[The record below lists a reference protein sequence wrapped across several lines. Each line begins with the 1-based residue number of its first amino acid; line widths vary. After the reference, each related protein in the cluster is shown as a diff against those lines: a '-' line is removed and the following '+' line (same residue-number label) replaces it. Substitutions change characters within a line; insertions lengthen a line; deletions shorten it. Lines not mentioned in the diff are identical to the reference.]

1 MEAALLYLLKAHAVL
16 ALFVAAYYGLLHRLT
31 FFRLNRAYLLLA
43 LLFAA
48 VYPALPM
55 PGLLPVEVSAAPVV
69 AWVLTEAP
77 MAATMETPPPAAP
90 GPDWPLLA
98 LGLYASGVAVLLCR
112 LLVQLL
118 ALGRLRCR
126 AHPATTPGGVPY
138 RELPAPGDPF
148 SFGRTIYLYPAQ
160 HTAAGLAV
168 VLAHEQA
175 HVRQGHTLDV
185 LLAHLGTALFWPSPA
200 AWLLRRAVLD
210 NLEYLADAATL
221 RTGLDRRAYQ
231 YCLLQ
236 LSRGTAG
243 PALAL
248 PFTFFTLKNRVA
260 MMNTPLSS
268 RGQLARYFLAG
279 PLVVLAALGY
289 SAAHAREAAPATA
302 GAALASDATAA
313 QPATAP
319 PEAAADTPVASP
331 ATLAKRVKTPA
342 SPPWARTYV
351 AKHYAQAEL
360 KDWWVMHPTAAEPT
374 KYVASVLQQN
384 EFLFVRFDATGRYLG
399 EKRMKIESLRRKGS
413 FKLSELPIASAAPAA
428 YPPTPA
434 SAVQAGPAPLYYL
447 DGQAITEA
455 QFKALKPAD
464 IASIQILKGEQAR
477 QMAGDKGRAGI
488 VVITTEANRAAANV
502 VAFNQRVQRSA
513 PLQAAAG
520 KPPVTFAPPKQVDF
534 LSPEQAEASKPPV
547 AFALPAAD
555 LYYLD
560 GKPSTK
566 QAIEQLDQK
575 TIASMDVLKDQARIH
590 RIPGLAD
597 SPAKSAILVTTKAN
611 ADTPAVQDFATKA
624 DLGSAYTARPVSVNV
639 LRPAA
644 LAYITSHYP
653 DARLNEVQEQKQ
665 KTTGAVKYQV
675 QLINGKRPFY
685 VYFTPEG
692 EFAGE

>member
-1 MEAALLYLLKAHAVL
+1 MEAALLYLLKAHVVL
-16 ALFVAAYYGLLHRLT
+16 ALFAATYYGLLRRLT
-31 FFRLNRAYLLLA
+31 FFQLNRVFLLLA

-55 PGLLPVEVSAAPVV
+55 PGLLPAEAP
-69 AWVLTEAP
+69 ARLPATWVLTEMPAP
-77 MAATMETPPPAAP
+77 NAAAAALP
-90 GPDWPLLA
+90 VERSFDWATLVLVVYAAGAGLLLA
-98 LGLYASGVAVLLCR
+98 R

-118 ALGRLRCR
+118 ALARLRR
-126 AHPATTPGGVPY
+126 AARPAVTAAGVPY

-148 SFGRTIYLYPAQ
+148 SFGRTIYLHAGQ
-160 HTAAGLAV
+160 HSAAELAV

-200 AWLLRRAVLD
+200 AWLLRRALLD

-279 PLVVLAALGY
+279 PLVILAALGY
-289 SAAHAREAAPATA
+289 SAAHAREAKPSELGTVSLASLAAPAP
-302 GAALASDATAA
+302 S
-313 QPATAP
+313 
-319 PEAAADTPVASP
+319 TPVA
-331 ATLAKRVKTPA
+331 
-342 SPPWARTYV
+342 
-351 AKHYAQAEL
+351 
-360 KDWWVMHPTAAEPT
+360 PTAPAITALAAATEKPVEGP
-374 KYVASVLQQN
+374 KKPAFVLPQAASDYLASTYPQAKITEVL
-384 EFLFVRFDATGRYLG
+384 
-399 EKRMKIESLRRKGS
+399 KGS
-413 FKLSELPIASAAPAA
+413 FTPNGPIVYVVGLKQRQREFGLSFDAAGQFSGEIKGKFFLYGPMVLFSPRTPISPTKQASARPA
-428 YPPTPA
+428 TSQPA
-434 SAVQAGPAPLYYL
+434 SNSATQTGPTPLYYL

-455 QFKALKPAD
+455 QFRALKPTE
-464 IASIQILKGEQAR
+464 IASIQVLKGEAAR
-477 QMAGDKGRAGI
+477 QMAGDKGRDGI
-488 VVITTEANRAAANV
+488 LVITTEAKKGSTAV
-502 VAFNQRVQRSA
+502 LEFNQRVQRFA
-513 PLQAAAG
+513 PL
-520 KPPVTFAPPKQVDF
+520 
-534 LSPEQAEASKPPV
+534 QAEASKPPV
-547 AFALPAAD
+547 ALTLPADA

-566 QAIEQLDQK
+566 QAIEQLDQAS
-575 TIASMDVLKDQARIH
+575 IANVDVVKEAARIH

-597 SPAKSAILVTTKAN
+597 SPATSVIMLTTKAN
-611 ADTPAVQDFATKA
+611 ADAPAVRAFADQA
-624 DLGSAYTARPVSVNV
+624 NLASAYTSRTVSTNV

-653 DARLNEVQEQKQ
+653 DARLNEVNEQKQ

>member
-1 MEAALLYLLKAHAVL
+1 METTLLYLLKAHVVL
-16 ALFVAAYYGLLHRLT
+16 ALFVAAYYGLLRRLT
-31 FFRLNRAYLLLA
+31 FFRLNRAYLLFA

-55 PGLLPVEVSAAPVV
+55 PGLLPAEAPTAPAV

-77 MAATMETPPPAAP
+77 AVATAEALPPPAAP
-90 GPDWPLLA
+90 GPYWPLLA
-98 LGLYASGVAVLLCR
+98 LTLYAGGVAVLLGR

-118 ALGRLRCR
+118 ALARLRQR
-126 AHPATTPGGVPY
+126 TRPATTPGGVPY
-138 RELPAPGDPF
+138 RQLPGPGDPF

-160 HTAAGLAV
+160 HTAAELAV

-185 LLAHLGTALFWPSPA
+185 LLAHLGTALFWLSPA

-279 PLVVLAALGY
+279 PLVMLAALGY
-289 SAAHAREAAPATA
+289 SAAHAREAEPAAA
-302 GAALASDATAA
+302 GAADLASR
-313 QPATAP
+313 PAP
-319 PEAAADTPVASP
+319 AADA
-331 ATLAKRVKTPA
+331 
-342 SPPWARTYV
+342 
-351 AKHYAQAEL
+351 
-360 KDWWVMHPTAAEPT
+360 
-374 KYVASVLQQN
+374 
-384 EFLFVRFDATGRYLG
+384 
-399 EKRMKIESLRRKGS
+399 
-413 FKLSELPIASAAPAA
+413 PIAPAAPAA
-428 YPPTPA
+428 STLAAIEKPAAELKKPAFALPQAIRDYLASTYPQAKITELVKGRFTKAGPVVYVVAVAQNEQTLNLAFDAAGKFLGAKQDKFAIYGPVGLFTPA
-434 SAVQAGPAPLYYL
+434 TPISITKSASAPPAASQPAPAATVQTGPTPLYYL
-447 DGQAITEA
+447 DGQTITEA
-455 QFKALKPAD
+455 QFKALKPSD
-464 IASIQILKGEQAR
+464 IISIQVLKGEQAH
-477 QMAGDKGRAGI
+477 QMAGDKGRDGI
-488 VVITTEANRAAANV
+488 LVITTKANENAPTV
-502 VAFNQRVQRSA
+502 LAFNQRVQRYA
-513 PLQAAAG
+513 PL
-520 KPPVTFAPPKQVDF
+520 
-534 LSPEQAEASKPPV
+534 QAEASKAPV
-547 AFALPAAD
+547 AFAIPDAA

-566 QAIEQLDQK
+566 QAMEQLDPNS
-575 TIASMDVLKDQARIH
+575 IASMVVLKDPARIQ
-590 RIPGLAD
+590 RLPGLAD
-597 SPAKSAILVTTKAN
+597 SPATSAILITTKAN
-611 ADTPAVQDFATKA
+611 ADAPAVRTFAEQA
-624 DLGSAYTARPVSVNV
+624 DLASAYTSRPVSVNV

-653 DARLNEVQEQKQ
+653 NARLNEVQEQKH

>member
-16 ALFVAAYYGLLHRLT
+16 ALFAAAYYGLLRRLT

-55 PGLLPVEVSAAPVV
+55 PGLLPAVAPTPAAAP
-69 AWVLTEAP
+69 ATWVLTEMSAAP
-77 MAATMETPPPAAP
+77 HPAAALP
-90 GPDWPLLA
+90 AESSFSWVA
-98 LGLYASGVAVLLCR
+98 LGLLVYAAGAGLLLAR

-118 ALGRLRCR
+118 ALARLRR
-126 AHPATTPGGVPY
+126 AARPACTAAGVPY
-138 RELPAPGDPF
+138 RELSAPGDPF
-148 SFGRTIYLYPAQ
+148 SFGRTIYLHAGQ
-160 HTAAGLAV
+160 HSEAELAV

-185 LLAHLGTALFWPSPA
+185 LLAHLGTALFWASPA

-236 LSRGTAG
+236 LSRSTAG

-289 SAAHAREAAPATA
+289 SAAHAR
-302 GAALASDATAA
+302 S
-313 QPATAP
+313 
-319 PEAAADTPVASP
+319 
-331 ATLAKRVKTPA
+331 
-342 SPPWARTYV
+342 
-351 AKHYAQAEL
+351 AE
-360 KDWWVMHPTAAEPT
+360 PTAASTASLAGMLAAAPEA
-374 KYVASVLQQN
+374 VAVQP
-384 EFLFVRFDATGRYLG
+384 A
-399 EKRMKIESLRRKGS
+399 SLPVAA
-413 FKLSELPIASAAPAA
+413 PIAAAKKPANKA
-428 YPPTPA
+428 KKATSPALPLAVRPALAATPKPGALPAKAAQTGPT
-434 SAVQAGPAPLYYL
+434 PLYYL
-447 DGQAITEA
+447 DGQAITDA
-455 QFKALKPAD
+455 QFKAIKPAD
-464 IASIQILKGEQAR
+464 IASIQVLKGEQAS
-477 QMAGDKGRAGI
+477 QIAGDKGRDGVI
-488 VVITTEANRAAANV
+488 VITTNANKDTPLV
-502 VAFNQRVQRSA
+502 IEFNKRVQRVA
-513 PLQAAAG
+513 PLH
-520 KPPVTFAPPKQVDF
+520 
-534 LSPEQAEASKPPV
+534 AEAGTFLV
-547 AFALPAAD
+547 GNLPADA

-566 QAIEQLDQK
+566 QAVEQLAQQDL
-575 TIASMDVLKDQARIH
+575 AHVVVLSDQASIR
-590 RIPGLAD
+590 RLPGLSD
-597 SPAKSAILVTTKAN
+597 NPATSVILLTTKAN
-611 ADTPAVQDFATKA
+611 ADTPAVRAFAEQA
-624 DLGSAYTARPVSVNV
+624 DLASGYTFRPVGVNV
-639 LRPAA
+639 LVPAA

-653 DARLNEVQEQKQ
+653 NARLNEVKEQKS

-675 QLINGKRPFY
+675 QLINGKRPFI
-685 VYFTPEG
+685 VYFTPQG